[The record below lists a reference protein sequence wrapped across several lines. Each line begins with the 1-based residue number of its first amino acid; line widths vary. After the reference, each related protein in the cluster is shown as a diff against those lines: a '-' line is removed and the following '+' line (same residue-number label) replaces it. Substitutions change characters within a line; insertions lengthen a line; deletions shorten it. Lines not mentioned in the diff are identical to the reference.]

1 MRIQPGC
8 ESRLSFLWLETIN
21 YIKSPYTNQILPMT
35 TKHILVVED
44 EEKIAGLLCDY
55 LKAAGFR
62 TSIQGNGDRV
72 ISQIKK
78 DPPDLILLDIMLPGK
93 DGLELCREIRQ
104 FSNVPII
111 MITARVEE
119 IDRLLG
125 LELGADD
132 YICKP
137 FSPREVVARVK
148 AVFRR
153 VHAEPREDHLVVG
166 SISLDD
172 ETHQV
177 TIDKKVLNL
186 TPNEFGLLKIMM
198 SRPNRV
204 FSRSELI
211 NRVQGYDFEGYDRTI
226 DSHIKN
232 LRKKIARQLPDHEI
246 ISTVYGVGY
255 KFNVPAD

>member
-1 MRIQPGC
+1 MT
-8 ESRLSFLWLETIN
+8 SR
-21 YIKSPYTNQILPMT
+21 
-35 TKHILVVED
+35 HILIVED
-44 EEKIAGLLCDY
+44 KEKIASLLCDY
-55 LKAAGFR
+55 LEKAKYR
-62 TSIQGNGDRV
+62 TSTQSNGDRV
-72 ISQIKK
+72 ISQVKN

-93 DGLELCREIRQ
+93 DGMELCREIRQ

-111 MITARVEE
+111 MLTARVEE

-148 AVFRR
+148 AIFRR
-153 VHAEPREDHLVVG
+153 LHAKPLKHNLVIG

-177 TIDKKVLNL
+177 MIDKQVLNL

-198 SRPNRV
+198 SHPNRV
-204 FSRSELI
+204 FTRNELI
-211 NRVQGYDFEGYDRTI
+211 NQVQGYDFEGYDRTI

-232 LRKKIARQLPDHEI
+232 LRKKIAQKLPGQEI
-246 ISTVYGVGY
+246 ICTVYGVGY
-255 KFNVPAD
+255 KFSASSD

>member
-1 MRIQPGC
+1 MT
-8 ESRLSFLWLETIN
+8 SR
-21 YIKSPYTNQILPMT
+21 
-35 TKHILVVED
+35 HILIVED
-44 EEKIAGLLCDY
+44 EEKIASLLCDY
-55 LKAAGFR
+55 LKEAGFR
-62 TSIQGNGDRV
+62 TSTQNNGDRV
-72 ISQIKK
+72 IDQIKK
-78 DPPDLILLDIMLPGK
+78 DPSDLILLDIMLPGK
-93 DGLELCREIRQ
+93 NGMELCREIRQ
-104 FSNVPII
+104 FSNIPII

-148 AVFRR
+148 AIFRR
-153 VHAEPREDHLVVG
+153 LHAKPQTNNLIIG
-166 SISLDD
+166 SISLDA

-177 TIDKKVLNL
+177 MIDKQVLNL

-198 SRPNRV
+198 SHPNRV
-204 FSRSELI
+204 FSRNELI

-232 LRKKIARQLPDHEI
+232 LRKKIAQMLPGQEI

-255 KFNVPAD
+255 KFSASSDNDNVKVMLP

>member
-1 MRIQPGC
+1 MI
-8 ESRLSFLWLETIN
+8 SR
-21 YIKSPYTNQILPMT
+21 
-35 TKHILVVED
+35 HILIVED
-44 EEKIAGLLCDY
+44 EKKIANLLCDY
-55 LKAAGFR
+55 LKEAGFR
-62 TSIQGNGDRV
+62 TSTQDNGNRV
-72 ISQIKK
+72 ISQVKK
-78 DPPDLILLDIMLPGK
+78 DSPDLILLDIMLPGK
-93 DGLELCREIRQ
+93 DGMELCREIRQ
-104 FSNVPII
+104 VSNIPII

-148 AVFRR
+148 TVFRR
-153 VHAEPREDHLVVG
+153 VHAEPRTNNLVVG

-177 TIDKKVLNL
+177 MIGNQMLNL

-211 NRVQGYDFEGYDRTI
+211 NRVQGYGFEGYDRTI
-226 DSHIKN
+226 DTHIKN
-232 LRKKIARQLPDHEI
+232 LRKKIGRQRPGQEI
-246 ISTVYGVGY
+246 ISTVYGIGY
-255 KFNVPAD
+255 KFSVSSD

>member
-1 MRIQPGC
+1 
-8 ESRLSFLWLETIN
+8 
-21 YIKSPYTNQILPMT
+21 MT

-44 EEKIAGLLCDY
+44 EEKISRLLCDY
-55 LKAAGFR
+55 LEKAAYR
-62 TSIQGNGDRV
+62 TSVQASGDRV
-72 ISQIKK
+72 ISQIKN
-78 DPPDLILLDIMLPGK
+78 DLPDLILLDIMLPGM
-93 DGLELCREIRQ
+93 DGMELCREIRK

-132 YICKP
+132 YVCKP

-148 AVFRR
+148 AIFRR
-153 VHAEPREDHLVVG
+153 LHAEPRAPTLVVG

-177 TIDKKVLNL
+177 MIDKQVLNL

-198 SRPNRV
+198 TQPNRV

-211 NRVQGYDFEGYDRTI
+211 NRVQGYDFDGYDRTI
-226 DSHIKN
+226 DTHIKN
-232 LRKKIARQLPDHEI
+232 LRKKIGEILPGQKI
-246 ISTVYGVGY
+246 IRTVYGVGY
-255 KFNVPAD
+255 KFTVEPD

>member
-1 MRIQPGC
+1 MTKVLIIDDDRKHSELLQAYFKRFG
-8 ESRLSFLWLETIN
+8 IN
-21 YIKSPYTNQILPMT
+21 
-35 TKHILVVED
+35 
-44 EEKIAGLLCDY
+44 LLCAY
-55 LKAAGFR
+55 EAEEGF
-62 TSIQGNGDRV
+62 
-72 ISQIKK
+72 KK
-78 DPPDLILLDIMLPGK
+78 LNREEPDLLLLDIMLPGK
-93 DGLELCREIRQ
+93 DGMALCREIRQ

-148 AVFRR
+148 AIFRR
-153 VHAEPREDHLVVG
+153 VDAAPRTSRMVVG

-177 TIDKKVLNL
+177 MIEQQVLNL
-186 TPNEFGLLKIMM
+186 TPSEFGLLKVMM
-198 SRPNRV
+198 QQPDRV
-204 FSRSELI
+204 FSRGELI

-226 DSHIKN
+226 DTHIKN
-232 LRKKIARQLPDHEI
+232 LRKKIVQILPGQEI

-255 KFNVPAD
+255 RFNKPLD

>member
-1 MRIQPGC
+1 
-8 ESRLSFLWLETIN
+8 
-21 YIKSPYTNQILPMT
+21 MT
-35 TKHILVVED
+35 AKHILIVED

-55 LKAAGFR
+55 LNAAGFR
-62 TSIQGNGDRV
+62 TSVQNNGDRV
-72 ISQIKK
+72 IAQVKK
-78 DPPDLILLDIMLPGK
+78 DPPNLILLDIMLPGK
-93 DGLELCREIRQ
+93 DGMQLCREIRQ

-119 IDRLLG
+119 VDRLLG

-137 FSPREVVARVK
+137 FSTREVVARVR

-153 VHAEPREDHLVVG
+153 VHAEPREEHLVVG
-166 SISLDD
+166 SITLND

-177 TIDKKVLNL
+177 MINKKVLNL

-211 NRVQGYDFEGYDRTI
+211 SRVQGYEFEGYDRTI
-226 DSHIKN
+226 DTHIKN
-232 LRKKIARQLPDHEI
+232 LRKKIARRLPGQEI
-246 ISTVYGVGY
+246 ISTVYGIGY
-255 KFNVPAD
+255 KFNAPAD

>member
-1 MRIQPGC
+1 MKR
-8 ESRLSFLWLETIN
+8 
-21 YIKSPYTNQILPMT
+21 PMT
-35 TKHILVVED
+35 AKHILIVED
-44 EEKIAGLLCDY
+44 EKKIADLLCDY

-62 TSIQGNGDRV
+62 PSAQNNGDRV

-78 DPPDLILLDIMLPGK
+78 DPPNLILLDIMLPGK
-93 DGLELCREIRQ
+93 DGMQLCREIRQ

-137 FSPREVVARVK
+137 FSPREVVARVR

-153 VHAEPREDHLVVG
+153 VHAKPREDHLVVG

-177 TIDKKVLNL
+177 MIDKNVLSL

-211 NRVQGYDFEGYDRTI
+211 NRVQGYEFEGYDRTI
-226 DSHIKN
+226 DTHIKN
-232 LRKKIARQLPDHEI
+232 LRKKIAQQLPGREI

-255 KFNVPAD
+255 KFNASADEV

>member
-1 MRIQPGC
+1 
-8 ESRLSFLWLETIN
+8 
-21 YIKSPYTNQILPMT
+21 MT
-35 TKHILVVED
+35 TRHILVVED

-55 LKAAGFR
+55 LEAADFR
-62 TSIQGNGDRV
+62 TSSQNNGDRV

-93 DGLELCREIRQ
+93 DGMEICREIRQ

-153 VHAEPREDHLVVG
+153 VRAKPRAHHLVVG

-177 TIDKKVLNL
+177 MIGKQVLNL

-198 SRPNRV
+198 SRPDRV
-204 FSRSELI
+204 FSRNELI
-211 NRVQGYDFEGYDRTI
+211 NQVQGYDFEGYDRTI
-226 DSHIKN
+226 DTHIKN
-232 LRKKIARQLPDHEI
+232 LRKKIAQQLPGREI
-246 ISTVYGVGY
+246 ISTVYGIGY
-255 KFNVPAD
+255 KFNASADEE

>member
-1 MRIQPGC
+1 MNEPA
-8 ESRLSFLWLETIN
+8 TIL
-21 YIKSPYTNQILPMT
+21 I
-35 TKHILVVED
+35 VED
-44 EEKIAGLLCDY
+44 EEKIASLLCDY
-55 LKAAGFR
+55 LKEAGFR
-62 TSIQGNGDRV
+62 TSTQNNGDRV
-72 ISQIKK
+72 IAQIKK
-78 DPPDLILLDIMLPGK
+78 DPSDLILLDIMLPGK
-93 DGLELCREIRQ
+93 NGMELCREIRQ
-104 FSNVPII
+104 FSNIPII

-148 AVFRR
+148 AIFRR
-153 VHAEPREDHLVVG
+153 LHAEPRTHNLVIG

-172 ETHQV
+172 KTHQV
-177 TIDKKVLNL
+177 MIDKQLLNL

-198 SRPNRV
+198 RRPNRV

-211 NRVQGYDFEGYDRTI
+211 NRVQGYEFEGYDRTI

-232 LRKKIARQLPDHEI
+232 LRKKIAQKLPGQEI
-246 ISTVYGVGY
+246 ITTVYGVGY
-255 KFNVPAD
+255 KFSASSD